1 MSLPAVSPDGTP
13 PSRAIGSTSPS
24 LEISNTIVGLMRAHA
39 GRGPTRARAFI
50 GGDLVVVALR
60 DCLTTAEKTLID
72 RGNDDLVLRARGAL
86 QTAIQKPA
94 TEAVEAITGR
104 RVVAYLPSHQVD
116 PDHGAIVFVLERTG
130 ESHEH

>member
-1 MSLPAVSPDGTP
+1 MSVPTVSPNGAP
-13 PSRAIGSTSPS
+13 PSRTVGSPSPS
-24 LEISNTIVGLMRAHA
+24 LEISNAIVGLLRTHA

-60 DCLTTAEKTLID
+60 DCLTTGEKTLVD
-72 RGNDDLVLRARGAL
+72 RGNVDLVLQTRGAL

-104 RVVAYLPSHQVD
+104 QVVAYLPSHQID
-116 PDHGAIVFVLERTG
+116 PDHAAIVFILER
-130 ESHEH
+130 ESDA